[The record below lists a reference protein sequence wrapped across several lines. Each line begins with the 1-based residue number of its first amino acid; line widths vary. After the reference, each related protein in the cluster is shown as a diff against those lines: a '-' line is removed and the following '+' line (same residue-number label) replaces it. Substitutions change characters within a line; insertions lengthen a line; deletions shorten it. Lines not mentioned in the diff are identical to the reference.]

1 MANPIRITILPG
13 DGIGPE
19 VVGAALRVL
28 EATGIPFEWDVQ
40 LIGQDALKQ
49 EGKLLPE
56 KTLDAI
62 KASRLALKG
71 PTATPLGKGHK
82 SLNLTLRQTFD
93 LYANVRPVKILP
105 GVKSVY
111 AHLPIDLLVFRENVE
126 GEYAVKERCVAGGVK
141 TTFLF
146 TEKGC
151 ERIAR
156 FAFEYA
162 KSHNRKKMTVVTKP
176 NIWKKSH
183 GLFREIALE
192 EATRHPEIV
201 CEDVI
206 WDAFMMKLVMD
217 PTQFDCILM
226 SNLVGDIVS
235 DTCAGLVGGLGY
247 APGANIGDDCAI
259 FEAVHGTAPPIVG
272 KGIANPTAIILS
284 GAMLLD
290 HIGRPESAEKVR
302 GAIEEVLREGSLITP
317 DGCVTSI
324 WEFTD
329 AVISYL

>member
-93 LYANVRPVKILP
+93 LYANVRPIRILP
-105 GVKSVY
+105 GVKTLY
-111 AHLPIDLLVFRENVE
+111 AQLPIDLLLFRENVE
-126 GEYAVKERCVAGGVK
+126 GEYAVKERRVKGGVK

-146 TEKGC
+146 TRKGC
-151 ERIAR
+151 ERIAK
-156 FAFEYA
+156 FAFTHAE
-162 KSHNRKKMTVVTKP
+162 HVGRKKVTVVTKP

-192 EATRHPEIV
+192 EAARHPEIV
-201 CEDVI
+201 REDVI
-206 WDAFMMKLVMD
+206 WDAFMMRLVMN

-247 APGANIGDDCAI
+247 APGANVGDDCAI
-259 FEAVHGTAPPIVG
+259 F
-272 KGIANPTAIILS
+272 
-284 GAMLLD
+284 
-290 HIGRPESAEKVR
+290 
-302 GAIEEVLREGSLITP
+302 
-317 DGCVTSI
+317 
-324 WEFTD
+324 
-329 AVISYL
+329 